1 MTDETIIPINPH
13 HSPIHQSPILQH
25 INTSITPIPL
35 TRCNSKQLHNLKDAV
50 EIEKDLINTENTY
63 KSCCLT
69 SDKRAL
75 QFFSQ
80 FTISVGVL
88 LFSMYKLINSA
99 ECEETQVYIGLITMI
114 IGIYLPN
121 PKMKTD

>member
-1 MTDETIIPINPH
+1 MIDEERHLVNIN
-13 HSPIHQSPILQH
+13 QSPILTH
-25 INTSITPIPL
+25 LHSNLNNISPIPL
-35 TRCNSKQLHNLKDAV
+35 TRCNTAQLHNLKDAV
-50 EIEKDLINTENTY
+50 EIEKDLIETENTY
-63 KSCCLT
+63 RSCCLT

-80 FTISVGVL
+80 FTICVGVL
-88 LFSMYKLINSA
+88 LFSMYKLINSE

-121 PKMKTD
+121 PKIKND

>member
-13 HSPIHQSPILQH
+13 HSPILTHIQSSL
-25 INTSITPIPL
+25 TPVPL
-35 TRCNSKQLHNLKDAV
+35 TRCSSKQLNNLKDAV
-50 EIEKDLINTENTY
+50 EIEKDLMETENTY

-80 FTISVGVL
+80 FTICVGVL
-88 LFSMYKLINSA
+88 LFSMYKLINSD

-114 IGIYLPN
+114 VGIYIPQ
-121 PKMKTD
+121 PVIKKD